1 MPPPHF
7 SNTSDRDCLRYWD
20 LADSL
25 KIGDV
30 VALWCGA
37 EPSVLRELDFST
49 TCMDAKRA
57 AIEDAL
63 NAGRLEYIDEGV
75 PFDHGKI
82 WKGAEVSELIEKNR
96 LRIRKVSLRRWF
108 EDMAIDDRPG
118 FLFEDERSRKE
129 LPDGSDIM
137 EMNSNLAIAIM
148 AELLAESA
156 GKYKHGKR
164 TNTSQ
169 IGEAIRERAA
179 EHFGEEKH
187 GLKAFNKKITK
198 ALEILKEGKRK
209 L

>member
-1 MPPPHF
+1 
-7 SNTSDRDCLRYWD
+7 
-20 LADSL
+20 
-25 KIGDV
+25 
-30 VALWCGA
+30 
-37 EPSVLRELDFST
+37 
-49 TCMDAKRA
+49 MDAKRA

-82 WKGAEVSELIEKNR
+82 WKGADVSELIEKNR

-108 EDMAIDDRPG
+108 EDMAIEDRPG

-137 EMNSNLAIAIM
+137 EMNSNRAIAIM
-148 AELLAESA
+148 AELLAESS
-156 GKYKHGKR
+156 GKYKYGKR
-164 TNTSQ
+164 PNASR

-179 EHFGEEKH
+179 EHFGEENH
-187 GLKAFNKKITK
+187 GLKAFDKKITK
-198 ALEILKEGKRK
+198 ALEMLEGKRK